1 MRPIVIAF
9 GLLMLVGDTAGG
21 QSQPIVPGEALVHF
35 ATGSDGEKLLR
46 RSALSTPPDL
56 ALLTDLVNGLSER
69 VGVPLRPGRLGSGDW
84 LLVRIATDE
93 LVRRTADRLARCR
106 AVARARPEP
115 GDSTMVVVR
124 MAFRDGSPEA
134 GVLARSD
141 RAEGKRQ
148 VDSLVARIAR
158 RLDIP
163 LQGTPR
169 GSELLV
175 EVVLDTLTLR
185 LVEQLKKLR
194 EIESAQPNYRVRGFG
209 PRRP

>member
-1 MRPIVIAF
+1 
-9 GLLMLVGDTAGG
+9 
-21 QSQPIVPGEALVHF
+21 
-35 ATGSDGEKLLR
+35 
-46 RSALSTPPDL
+46 
-56 ALLTDLVNGLSER
+56 
-69 VGVPLRPGRLGSGDW
+69 
-84 LLVRIATDE
+84 
-93 LVRRTADRLARCR
+93 
-106 AVARARPEP
+106 
-115 GDSTMVVVR
+115 MVVVR

>member
-1 MRPIVIAF
+1 
-9 GLLMLVGDTAGG
+9 MLVGDTAGG
-21 QSQPIVPGEALVHF
+21 QWQPIVPGEALVHF

-115 GDSTMVVVR
+115 GDSTTVVVR
-124 MAFRDGSPEA
+124 VAFRDRSPEA
-134 GVLARSD
+134 RILAQSGRPD
-141 RAEGKRQ
+141 GKRQ
-148 VDSLVARIAR
+148 VDSLVGRMAR

-163 LQGTPR
+163 LKGAAS
-169 GSELLV
+169 GNELLV
-175 EVVLDTLTLR
+175 EVALDTLTLQ
-185 LVEQLKKLR
+185 LVDRLKKLR
-194 EIESAQPNYRVRGFG
+194 EIESAQPNYRMGGFG
-209 PRRP
+209 PRPT

>member
-1 MRPIVIAF
+1 
-9 GLLMLVGDTAGG
+9 MLVGDTAGG
-21 QSQPIVPGEALVHF
+21 QSQPIVPGEALVRF

-115 GDSTMVVVR
+115 GDSTTVVVR
-124 MAFRDGSPEA
+124 VAFRDRSPEA
-134 GVLARSD
+134 RILAQSGRPD
-141 RAEGKRQ
+141 GKRQ
-148 VDSLVARIAR
+148 VDSLVGRMAR

-163 LQGTPR
+163 LKGAAR
-169 GSELLV
+169 GNDLLV
-175 EVVLDTLTLR
+175 EVALDTLTLQ
-185 LVEQLKKLR
+185 LVDRLKKLR
-194 EIESAQPNYRVRGFG
+194 EIESAQPNYRMGGFG
-209 PRRP
+209 PRPT